1 MDLKFKCI
9 ILINL
14 FSEMKLRRK
23 AAKKVKQ
30 AERDLILAKKEL
42 ERQQDRVDRLID
54 ELKTFKKINSKKK
67 KVS

>member
-23 AAKKVKQ
+23 AVKKVKQ
-30 AERDLILAKKEL
+30 AERDLILAKKDL
-42 ERQQDRVDRLID
+42 ERQQERVDRLID

-67 KVS
+67 VS